1 MISIVGDVAKELLG
15 MFLADARL
23 TLSILVLV
31 AIAAG
36 LVDWPSLSPVVGGGL
51 LVVGSLLILVEA
63 VVRESNQR
71 GEP

>member
-1 MISIVGDVAKELLG
+1 MIRIVADVTKELLG

-23 TLSILVLV
+23 TVSILVLV
-31 AIAAG
+31 GIAAG
-36 LVDWPSLSPVVGGGL
+36 LVDWLSVSPVVGGGL

-63 VVRESNQR
+63 VVRKSKQR

>member
-36 LVDWPSLSPVVGGGL
+36 LVDWLSLSPVVGGGL

-63 VVRESNQR
+63 VVRESEQR